1 MIFWKSSERSSIWRS
16 SSWLNIDLYE
26 MSDVEVDQF
35 SKHIISMPTQ
45 VRQSRRVYCSFTLID
60 GLTSTIVF
68 TPVPDQNIGRKIMLK
83 MKHLMT
89 MGFKNQYS
97 SHLIALLDMKH
108 LIITMGFM
116 VQKSIQFPLHG
127 IHVYSVIPT
136 EKLATGKSQMVTTHN
151 GRFFFSFLDQ

>member
-68 TPVPDQNIGRKIMLK
+68 SPVPDQNIGRKIML
-83 MKHLMT
+83 
-89 MGFKNQYS
+89 N
-97 SHLIALLDMKH
+97 MKH

-151 GRFFFSFLDQ
+151 GRFSFSFLDQ